1 MKNPSPINLKSSS
14 EVRAEGWQAEA
25 RDADG
30 HLCSTH
36 APFETVS
43 EMAEYVSEELA
54 RWCTVTVWP
63 VTEDAIAVRKRA
75 IERYFREKDAQ

>member
-30 HLCSTH
+30 HLN
-36 APFETVS
+36 AARQ
-43 EMAEYVSEELA
+43 EMVDGANDLRAAFRALA
-54 RWCTVTVWP
+54 GG
-63 VTEDAIAVRKRA
+63 E
-75 IERYFREKDAQ
+75 